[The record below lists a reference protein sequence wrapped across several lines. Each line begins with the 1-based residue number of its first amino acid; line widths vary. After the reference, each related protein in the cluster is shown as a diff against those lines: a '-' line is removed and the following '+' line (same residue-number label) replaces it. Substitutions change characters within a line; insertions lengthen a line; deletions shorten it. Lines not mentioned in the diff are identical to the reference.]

1 MGHFQLL
8 LVNLLKNKMAANL
21 GDVWIFEEGWGQM
34 FVSCISP
41 QEKSSPRCLAPLDK
55 DLLRM
60 HCAVIK
66 VEETNPSHETSTPK
80 RKFCPKKKHCTHW
93 SYQLWLWVLHPV
105 LTLFPCLIVL
115 CEARWCMCHH
125 IGLTMH
131 QPGEIIVLVVESL
144 QLRVLWFCGLNGDSS
159 KQEKHQKNTITLRF
173 QPLLLQFGD
182 FGISTFSWKS

>member
-93 SYQLWLWVLHPV
+93 SYQLWRGSC
-105 LTLFPCLIVL
+105 TLFWPCSH
-115 CEARWCMCHH
+115 A
-125 IGLTMH
+125 
-131 QPGEIIVLVVESL
+131 SL
-144 QLRVLWFCGLNGDSS
+144 FFVRLADVCATTSAWPCTNRVRLSCWSLRVFNLGSCGFAD
-159 KQEKHQKNTITLRF
+159 
-173 QPLLLQFGD
+173 
-182 FGISTFSWKS
+182 